1 MSDNPEDYEL
11 VHYGVKGMK
20 WGRRKAQAVGSAIAG
35 AEKKRMEF
43 AKEHGYGAQ
52 IKKASGRR
60 AEKKAAREKEDTEI
74 GEARLRQ
81 VGRSSKI
88 DQKHNKAIE
97 AFVTGDQA
105 KSDRLMAQAQKM
117 EVDALDHPDQAMATK
132 LTSGERRV
140 RRVNN
145 VAMATVMAASVA
157 IAVKS
162 AY

>member
-20 WGRRKAQAVGSAIAG
+20 WGQRRADKQN
-35 AEKKRMEF
+35 
-43 AKEHGYGAQ
+43 AK
-52 IKKASGRR
+52 
-60 AEKKAAREKEDTEI
+60 AEKKAAREKEDTAI
-74 GEARLRQ
+74 GEARARQ
-81 VGRSSKI
+81 VGRSGKI

-97 AFVTGDQA
+97 AFVTGDKA
-105 KSDRLMAQAQKM
+105 KSDRLMGQAQKM
-117 EVDALDHPDQAMATK
+117 EADALNHPDQATATK

-145 VAMATVMAASVA
+145 VAMGAIMAASVA

-162 AY
+162 ATR

>member
-20 WGRRKAQAVGSAIAG
+20 WGRRRAD
-35 AEKKRMEF
+35 KKN
-43 AKEHGYGAQ
+43 AK
-52 IKKASGRR
+52 
-60 AEKKAAREKEDTEI
+60 AEKKAAREKEDTAI
-74 GEARLRQ
+74 NEARVRQ

-145 VAMATVMAASVA
+145 IAMATIMAASVG

-162 AY
+162 ATR